1 MIGHARGIES
11 SGSVQVNLEAMSLSD
26 LAELLFC
33 STLQPSQRVD
43 AAVVDAAL
51 AQSLRAHH
59 GQVRECAEEMAASYG
74 KDPEVTCLRMRWAR
88 SVVSQSFGRRVAA
101 G

>member
-1 MIGHARGIES
+1 MVSHVCDSNGMSEAS
-11 SGSVQVNLEAMSLSD
+11 LEAMSIAE

-33 STLQPSQRVD
+33 STLQPSQGCD
-43 AAVVDAAL
+43 PAAVDAAL
-51 AQSLRAHH
+51 AQSLRVHH
-59 GQVRECAEEMAASYG
+59 GQVRECAEELAASYG

-88 SVVSQSFGRRVAA
+88 SVVSQAFGQRVAA

>member
-1 MIGHARGIES
+1 MVGHVRNDAN
-11 SGSVQVNLEAMSLSD
+11 GSTQAVLEAMSFSE

-33 STLQPSQRVD
+33 STLQPSQPVD
-43 AAVVDAAL
+43 AAAVETAL
-51 AQSLRAHH
+51 TQSLRMHH
-59 GQVRECAEEMAASYG
+59 GQVRECAEELAASYG

-88 SVVSQSFGRRVAA
+88 SVVSQNFRPRAIA